1 MYAEVKRVIAEILRE
16 FHITADT
23 DFASMDTETGAELYE
38 ELKARVLEQY
48 DVSEDEVD
56 VMLDEVARS
65 LS

>member
-1 MYAEVKRVIAEILRE
+1 MYGEVKQVIAEILKE

-23 DFASMDTETGAELYE
+23 DFASMDEETGSELYE
-38 ELKARVLEQY
+38 ELKARVLEEF

-56 VMLDEVARS
+56 IMMEEVAKS